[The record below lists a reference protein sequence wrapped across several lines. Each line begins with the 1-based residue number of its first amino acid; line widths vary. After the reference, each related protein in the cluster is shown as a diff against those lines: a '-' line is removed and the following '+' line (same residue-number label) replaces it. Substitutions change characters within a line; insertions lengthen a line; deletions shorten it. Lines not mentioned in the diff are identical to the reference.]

1 MKINSYGR
9 VTKMTEVDKKFNNI
23 DEYIG
28 IFSENIQ
35 TILKELRQTIK
46 QVAPD
51 AKEAISYQMPTFK
64 LNGNLVHFAVCK
76 NHIGFYPT
84 PSSIVEFKQKL
95 SKYETSKGAIKFPI
109 DEEIPLELVKEIVRF
124 RVIENNKIKKSK

>member
-1 MKINSYGR
+1 
-9 VTKMTEVDKKFNNI
+9 MTEVDKKFNNI

-84 PSSIVEFKQKL
+84 PSAIVEFKQKL